1 MELQNK
7 IVGLAMACLI
17 ALIGWQLHQTWSL
30 KEEVL
35 KLQQG
40 QIVLSKQ
47 IKKNTNFIKRN
58 IKKLDKKN
66 KNKKKKNETFAGCR
80 VFALNSEEYNNCLRG
95 RNKFERWSRK
105 LNMEELNNQSIRTY
119 AHQNPGQPIIIKDS
133 TTGIMAYLI
142 PPKR

>member
-40 QIVLSKQ
+40 QKFLSQQ

-58 IKKLDKKN
+58 IKSEKKN
-66 KNKKKKNETFAGCR
+66 KRKKKKKKVWNE
-80 VFALNSEEYNNCLRG
+80 
-95 RNKFERWSRK
+95 
-105 LNMEELNNQSIRTY
+105 
-119 AHQNPGQPIIIKDS
+119 
-133 TTGIMAYLI
+133 
-142 PPKR
+142 